1 MALRHD
7 SPYVAAATYALSD
20 VIFTTRKESKALPPP
35 LYCHLHGGQASL
47 TSDDLGW
54 AALEQPDRTGFR
66 GLTCSALVL
75 GTCFPNQF
83 TETGYRLGSAQG
95 GAFKWSSPYDSDVV
109 CFESAAE
116 DTHGVH
122 AADIVSEDQG
132 AFPPNTLFRLKSIDE
147 KGSWKAPNGVWP
159 QQRRLI
165 VTATFR
171 APSDAHI
178 SATGSRWTTAY
189 DAEEAALSEDELFR
203 RRQTDRLWKVKL
215 CGPGGVINGFRGPVR
230 GPEEAKAEARP
241 SGGRGA
247 GRGGASR
254 ALVPGIQRVGAARR
268 AAAAGSSTAG
278 MAAVIMAARQE

>member
-1 MALRHD
+1 MYEENAKRKGYKSFTRAGVLQSYQPMIDLAVQHGWPRERAEIFWLLAPRKTVLAEALRHD

-189 DAEEAALSEDELFR
+189 DAEEAALSEDELSR
-203 RRQTDRLWKVKL
+203 RRQTDHLW
-215 CGPGGVINGFRGPVR
+215 
-230 GPEEAKAEARP
+230 
-241 SGGRGA
+241 
-247 GRGGASR
+247 
-254 ALVPGIQRVGAARR
+254 
-268 AAAAGSSTAG
+268 
-278 MAAVIMAARQE
+278 